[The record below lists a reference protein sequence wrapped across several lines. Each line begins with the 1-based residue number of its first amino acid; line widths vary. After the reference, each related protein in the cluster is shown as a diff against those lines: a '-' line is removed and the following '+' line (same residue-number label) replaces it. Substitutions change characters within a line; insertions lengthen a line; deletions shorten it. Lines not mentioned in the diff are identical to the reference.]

1 MMINRVRR
9 IVMNR
14 TVISSFMVAGLI
26 FSGVAAQAQGRTC
39 SNAILQG
46 AYGSSVSMFVLPAP
60 GMPVGAA
67 TARAVL
73 FRLSFDGKGNF
84 SATATVNDDG
94 TVTKLNDFGTY
105 TVNPDCT
112 GTVYTNGGTRTVD
125 IVVVDSGNEFYQIRT
140 NPSTLVFIFNAA
152 KKIFPGN
159 TDDR

>member
-1 MMINRVRR
+1 MTNRIRR

-14 TVISSFMVAGLI
+14 TVISQLMTAGL
-26 FSGVAAQAQGRTC
+26 FLSGVAPQAQGRTC

-94 TVTKLNDFGTY
+94 SVNKLNDVGTY
-105 TVNPDCT
+105 TVNSDCT
-112 GTVYTNGGTRTVD
+112 GTIYTNGGTRTVD

-140 NPSTLVFIFNAA
+140 NPSTLVFVFNAA

>member
-1 MMINRVRR
+1 MTNRIRR

-14 TVISSFMVAGLI
+14 TVISQFMTAGL
-26 FSGVAAQAQGRTC
+26 FLSGVAAQAQGRTC

-60 GMPVGAA
+60 GMPVGTA

-73 FRLSFDGKGNF
+73 FRLSFDGNGNF

-94 TVTKLNDFGTY
+94 SVNKLNDVGTY

-112 GTVYTNGGTRTVD
+112 GTVFTNGGTRTVE
-125 IVVVDSGNEFYQIRT
+125 IVVVDSGNEFYQVRT
-140 NPSTLVFIFNAA
+140 NPSTAVFIFNAA

-159 TDDR
+159 SDDR

>member
-1 MMINRVRR
+1 MTNRIRR

-14 TVISSFMVAGLI
+14 TVISQFMTAGL
-26 FSGVAAQAQGRTC
+26 FLSGVAAQAQGRTC

-67 TARAVL
+67 AARAVL
-73 FRLSFDGKGNF
+73 FRLSFDGEGNF

-94 TVTKLNDFGTY
+94 SVNTLNDVGTY

-112 GTVYTNGGTRTVD
+112 GTVFT
-125 IVVVDSGNEFYQIRT
+125 
-140 NPSTLVFIFNAA
+140 PAA
-152 KKIFPGN
+152 PA
-159 TDDR
+159 